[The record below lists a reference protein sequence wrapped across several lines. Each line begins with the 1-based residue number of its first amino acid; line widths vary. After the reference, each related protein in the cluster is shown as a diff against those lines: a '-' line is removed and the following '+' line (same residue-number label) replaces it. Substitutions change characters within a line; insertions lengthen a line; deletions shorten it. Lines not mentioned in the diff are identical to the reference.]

1 MNLEDLRSNIAAFA
15 HDRDWDQF
23 HSVRNLILALVG
35 EVGELAEIVQ
45 WVSDDKIEELL
56 QSGGRERLA
65 QELADVLIY
74 LVRVADKS
82 GVDLAKAVSDK
93 LAENDAKY
101 PKDKARGNAKNIL
114 SLATEHLKRG
124 ACESSLQL
132 RHP

>member
-1 MNLEDLRSNIAAFA
+1 MDLELLRQQVAAFA
-15 HDRDWDQF
+15 QDRDWDQF

-45 WVSDDKIEELL
+45 WVSDDKIDELL
-56 QSGGRERLA
+56 KSGGRDRIA

-82 GVDLAKAVSDK
+82 GVDLANAVSEK

-101 PKDKARGNAKNIL
+101 PKDKARGNAKKY
-114 SLATEHLKRG
+114 TE
-124 ACESSLQL
+124 L
-132 RHP
+132 RD